1 MNDLAQP
8 VEAEAAARA
17 EPGFSRLR
25 RYYCLLI
32 LTLVA
37 TMSTLD
43 RQIMNIL
50 LEPIRKELGLS
61 DTEMG
66 LLTGLAFAF
75 VYATL
80 CIPAARIAD
89 RWSRRK
95 MVALAIT
102 SYSVMTILCGAARN
116 GLQMFVA
123 RFGVGAGEACGN
135 SSGHALVGDL
145 FPRRERATAMT
156 VLMLSAP
163 VGMALGLVFGGWALQ
178 AFGWRT
184 AFVLVGIPGLIL
196 GPLVFFTIPEIGKGM
211 ADGVKHAPPAQP
223 FGHTLKALWSCRA
236 FPNMIFGATVTAM
249 AAMGAM
255 TWLPAFLARSHGMSH
270 AAIGAALGA
279 SVGVGSIFGHIL
291 GGPLIDWLGRR
302 DLRWH
307 LWVPMLT
314 NPVAAL
320 LAATAFL
327 APLDYV
333 FPLLAMQMFLSGLFT
348 APMIAIVMNLAPV
361 AARATASAI
370 LGFVMNIVGMGLGP
384 QIIGIASD
392 LLKPAFGVESLRYA
406 LLGSTALGL
415 VGALLYF
422 RASLTYRAD
431 LAMVDARNAAEAIGG

>member
-1 MNDLAQP
+1 MNELAS
-8 VEAEAAARA
+8 ATAADAA
-17 EPGFSRLR
+17 PADAGFSRAR

-61 DTEMG
+61 DTQMG

-102 SYSVMTILCGAARN
+102 SYSIMTIFCGMARN
-116 GLQMFVA
+116 GLQLFAA
-123 RFGVGAGEACGN
+123 RFGVGVGEACGN

-156 VLMLSAP
+156 VLMLSSP
-163 VGMALGLVFGGWALQ
+163 VGMALGLAFGGWALQ
-178 AFGWRT
+178 EYGWRM
-184 AFVLVGIPGLIL
+184 AFILVGTPGLLL
-196 GPLVFFTIPEIGKGM
+196 GPLVFFTIPEIDKGM
-211 ADGVKHAPPAQP
+211 SDGVRHAPPAQS
-223 FGHTLKALWSCRA
+223 FIQTLKALWSTRA

-255 TWLPAFLARSHGMSH
+255 TWLPAFLARSHGMDH

-279 SVGVGSIFGHIL
+279 SLGVGSIIGHII
-291 GGPLIDWLGRR
+291 GGPIIDWLGRR

-307 LWVPMLT
+307 LWVPMIT
-314 NPVAAL
+314 NPVAAV
-320 LAATAFL
+320 LAAIAFL

-333 FPLLAMQMFLSGLFT
+333 FPLLAVQMLLQGLFT

-370 LGFVMNIVGMGLGP
+370 LGFVMNIVGLGLGP

-392 LLKPAFGVESLRYA
+392 LLKPSFGEESLRFA

-415 VGALLYF
+415 VGAVLYF
-422 RASLTYRAD
+422 RASRSYRAD
-431 LAMVDARNAAEAIGG
+431 IATVDARNRAEAAAS

>member
-1 MNDLAQP
+1 MNQLADP
-8 VEAEAAARA
+8 ADAAATA
-17 EPGFSRLR
+17 SSEAGFSRLR

-61 DTEMG
+61 DSQMG
-66 LLTGLAFAF
+66 LLTGIAFAF

-80 CIPAARIAD
+80 CIPAARVAD

-102 SYSVMTILCGAARN
+102 SYSLMTIFCGMARN
-116 GLQMFVA
+116 GLQLFVA

-135 SSGHALVGDL
+135 SSGHALVSDL

-163 VGMALGLVFGGWALQ
+163 VGMSLGLAFGGWALQ
-178 AFGWRT
+178 EYGWRM
-184 AFVLVGIPGLIL
+184 AFILVGIPGLIL
-196 GPLVFFTIPEIGKGM
+196 GPLVFFTIPEIDKGM
-211 ADGVKHAPPAQP
+211 ADGVRHAPPAQS
-223 FGHTLKALWSCRA
+223 FVQTLRAMWSTRA
-236 FPNMIFGATVTAM
+236 FPNMIFGATVSAM

-255 TWLPAFLARSHGMSH
+255 TWLPAFLARSHAMDH
-270 AAIGAALGA
+270 AAIGASLGA
-279 SVGVGSIFGHIL
+279 SLGVGSIIGHVV
-291 GGPLIDWLGRR
+291 GGPIIDWLGRR

-314 NPVAAL
+314 NPVAAV
-320 LAATAFL
+320 LAAAAYL

-333 FPLLAMQMFLSGLFT
+333 FPLLAVQALLLGLFT

-370 LGFVMNIVGMGLGP
+370 LGFIMNIVGMGLGP

-392 LLKPAFGVESLRYA
+392 LLKPAFGEESLRFA
-406 LLGSTALGL
+406 LLGSTLCGL
-415 VGALLYF
+415 VATALYF
-422 RASLTYRAD
+422 RASLSYRAD
-431 LAMVDARNAAEAIGG
+431 LAAVDARNRAEAAAA

>member
-1 MNDLAQP
+1 MNDLAGP
-8 VEAEAAARA
+8 LAAEATASPDA
-17 EPGFSRLR
+17 GFSRLR

-102 SYSVMTILCGAARN
+102 SYSIMTILCGAARN

-163 VGMALGLVFGGWALQ
+163 VGMALGLAFGGWALQ
-178 AFGWRT
+178 EFGWRM

-211 ADGVKHAPPAQP
+211 ADGVTRAPPAQP
-223 FGHTLKALWSCRA
+223 FGQTLKALWASRA

-314 NPVAAL
+314 NPLAAL
-320 LAATAFL
+320 LAAAAFL

-333 FPLLAMQMFLSGLFT
+333 FPLLALQMFLAGLFT

-370 LGFVMNIVGMGLGP
+370 LGFVMNNVGMGLGP
-384 QIIGIASD
+384 QLIGIASD

-415 VGALLYF
+415 IGALLYF

-431 LAMVDARNAAEAIGG
+431 LGMVDARNQAEAAA

>member
-1 MNDLAQP
+1 MNDLAQS
-8 VEAEAAARA
+8 VEVRAAAPAEA
-17 EPGFSRLR
+17 GFPRLQ

-61 DTEMG
+61 DSQMG

-80 CIPAARIAD
+80 CIPAARVAD

-102 SYSVMTILCGAARN
+102 SYSVMTIFCGMARN
-116 GLQMFVA
+116 GLQLFVA

-156 VLMLSAP
+156 VLMLSSP
-163 VGMALGLVFGGWALQ
+163 IGMALGLAFGGWALQ

-184 AFVLVGIPGLIL
+184 AFFLVGIPGLIL
-196 GPLVFFTIPEIGKGM
+196 GPLVFFTVPEIGKGM

-223 FGHTLKALWSCRA
+223 FAQTLKALWSSRA

-249 AAMGAM
+249 AAMGTM
-255 TWLPAFLARSHGMSH
+255 TWLPAFLARSHGMGH

-279 SVGVGSIFGHIL
+279 SVGIGSILGHL
-291 GGPLIDWLGRR
+291 FGGPLIDGLGRR

-307 LWVPMLT
+307 LWVPMIT
-314 NPVAAL
+314 NPVGAVLSAV
-320 LAATAFL
+320 AFV

-333 FPLLAMQMFLSGLFT
+333 FPLLAVQMFLAGLFT
-348 APMIAIVMNLAPV
+348 APLIAIVMNLAPI

-384 QIIGIASD
+384 QVIGIASD
-392 LLKPAFGVESLRYA
+392 VLKPAFGEQSLRYA

-415 VGALLYF
+415 IGAALYF

-431 LAMVDARNAAEAIGG
+431 LAMVDARNKAEAAAV